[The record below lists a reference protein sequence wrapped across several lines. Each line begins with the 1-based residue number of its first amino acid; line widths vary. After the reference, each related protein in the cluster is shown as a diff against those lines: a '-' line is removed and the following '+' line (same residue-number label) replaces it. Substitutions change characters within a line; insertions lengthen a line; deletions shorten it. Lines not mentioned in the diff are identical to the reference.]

1 MKKFYRFYATG
12 TLIGFIIL
20 LRIYAPY
27 LSDGILVACPNLF
40 MLEVFIYD
48 GRKNVENFGRWY
60 FISTIMSVAT
70 IIVGLIMWAV
80 VTVETQNYFYATFYP
95 MTFLTSLG
103 MLVNIYKIRKN
114 GL

>member
-1 MKKFYRFYATG
+1 MKKFYRFYATAA
-12 TLIGFIIL
+12 LIIFIIL

-48 GRKNVENFGRWY
+48 GRKNVTTFGRWY
-60 FISTIMSVAT
+60 FISTMMSVAT
-70 IIVGLIMWAV
+70 IVVGLIMWAV
-80 VTVETQNYFYATFYP
+80 VTVETQVYFYATFYP
-95 MTFLTSLG
+95 MVFLTSLA